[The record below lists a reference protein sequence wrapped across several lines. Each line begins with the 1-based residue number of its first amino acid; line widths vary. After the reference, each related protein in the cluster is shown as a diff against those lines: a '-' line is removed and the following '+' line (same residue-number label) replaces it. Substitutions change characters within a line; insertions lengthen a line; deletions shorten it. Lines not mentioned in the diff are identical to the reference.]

1 MDLSKYPPAP
11 FLWIG
16 KSMDMICGTPLN
28 LCDSWRDQLLPTTW
42 TQPGAYFSNEFRVG
56 AVRDTLPAFLS
67 YREFMRDVYLPQ
79 QQQQQYSSSSPGGG
93 EAESFFKQWEGL
105 YEWMFQTDSTTLA
118 DLTNPEAIVILLV
131 LVWLLRRVKAILL
144 PWFSTLGRKAARV
157 THGPQWEQSN
167 KVRII
172 KFGEYVFRLV
182 FHSAISITGLLYFWN
197 KAWWTREGTAKLF
210 LDFPKQ
216 AVEPGM
222 IWYYLIQSA
231 YNLEALL
238 SLLELSFVVKVNL
251 WGTSSPA
258 AEAVSKDQP
267 PDENGTASESSNST
281 VTTDDDDNN
290 NSTVASSV
298 PFLPIPRISI
308 TWSRTARGDFR
319 EMFIHHVITNL
330 LVIGSSMFR
339 LTRIGSMV
347 FLVHDISDIPVDL
360 SKLANFLKWKVTTAV
375 CFFFMVIVWCCTRLG
390 VLPFVIFWSVLTEGW
405 MVCSSGVVDPILY
418 VHFRHFFNV
427 LMGLL
432 IFLHLAWF
440 TMFIQMGYVLI
451 RKGEAHDLSEH
462 KKGEV
467 VMMSNGNGKK
477 HV

>member
-1 MDLSKYPPAP
+1 M
-11 FLWIG
+11 
-16 KSMDMICGTPLN
+16 
-28 LCDSWRDQLLPTTW
+28 
-42 TQPGAYFSNEFRVG
+42 
-56 AVRDTLPAFLS
+56 
-67 YREFMRDVYLPQ
+67 
-79 QQQQQYSSSSPGGG
+79 
-93 EAESFFKQWEGL
+93 FK
-105 YEWMFQTDSTTLA
+105 TDSTTLS
-118 DLTNPEAIVILLV
+118 DLTNREAIVILLV
-131 LVWLLRRVKAILL
+131 LVCLLRRVKAILL

-231 YNLEALL
+231 YNLEALF

-251 WGTSSPA
+251 WGSSSLPA
-258 AEAVSKDQP
+258 VEAISNDQP
-267 PDENGTASESSNST
+267 PEENGNASESSNST
-281 VTTDDDDNN
+281 TTSSTASVTTDD
-290 NSTVASSV
+290 STVASV

-308 TWSRTARGDFR
+308 TWSPTARGDFR

-360 SKLANFLKWKVTTAV
+360 SKLANFLKWKATTAV
-375 CFFFMVIVWCCTRLG
+375 CFFSMVIVWCCTRLG

-405 MVCSSGVVDPILY
+405 MVCASGVVDPILY

-440 TMFIQMGYVLI
+440 TMFLQMGYVLI

-462 KKGEV
+462 KKGEAV
-467 VMMSNGNGKK
+467 MSNVNGKK